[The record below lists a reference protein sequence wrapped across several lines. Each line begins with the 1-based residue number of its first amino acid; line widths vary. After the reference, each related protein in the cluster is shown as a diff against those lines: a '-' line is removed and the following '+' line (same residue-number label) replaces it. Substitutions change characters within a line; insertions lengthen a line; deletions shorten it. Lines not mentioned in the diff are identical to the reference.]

1 LENVPNRASNSA
13 DKVLYF
19 QEANDLNKFNYVQC

>member
-1 LENVPNRASNSA
+1 MASNSA

-19 QEANDLNKFNYVQC
+19 QEVRDLYKSNYLII